1 MRQKHEN
8 KLLKVALKNIE
19 IIHIDPD
26 TRNDPPLLTALIALN
41 AAINEQES
49 VKFSLIDLLE

>member
-1 MRQKHEN
+1 MKQKHEN

-19 IIHIDPD
+19 IIQIDPD
-26 TRNDPPLLTALIALN
+26 TRNDPPLLTALVALN

>member
-1 MRQKHEN
+1 MKRKHEN

-19 IIHIDPD
+19 IIQIDPD

>member
-1 MRQKHEN
+1 M
-8 KLLKVALKNIE
+8 KNIE
-19 IIHIDPD
+19 IIQIDPD